1 MLNRAA
7 SSNAQF
13 YRQQLYPGRGGND
26 KCFVDDTTRQHHGA
40 TGFTR
45 LANFQVLDFA
55 IFFVVIYLFKIII
68 TSLIFL
74 LKEFFII

>member
-1 MLNRAA
+1 MSNRAA

-26 KCFVDDTTRQHHGA
+26 KCCVDDTTRQHHGA

-55 IFFVVIYLFKIII
+55 K
-68 TSLIFL
+68 
-74 LKEFFII
+74 